1 MLFVKSRAG
10 TWQFLAERMKYL
22 EIPMLPGVPGRESWK
37 WGQTHSTNHKYCRLH
52 QSGKYIEM
60 NALYFYKRELF
71 LERKVQLLNTVH
83 VLINAIQHFSRCT
96 VSLSTRA

>member
-1 MLFVKSRAG
+1 MLFVKSRVG

-22 EIPMLPGVPGRESWK
+22 EIPMLPGVLGRESWK

-60 NALYFYKRELF
+60 NALCLGKSENSV
-71 LERKVQLLNTVH
+71 E
-83 VLINAIQHFSRCT
+83 I
-96 VSLSTRA
+96 SLS